1 MRIYEMGEGE
11 ERRTGELTEVWE
23 RSVKATHSFLPDT
36 AREELK
42 KIVPGLLAKVP
53 HLTAV
58 EDDRGALT
66 GFMGTDGQEL
76 EMLFLA
82 PEARGRGLGRQLL
95 EYGIQTFGVSQLGVN
110 EQNPQARGFYERMG
124 FAVCGRTETDGMGN
138 PFPIL
143 RMERRG

>member
-11 ERRTGELTEVWE
+11 ERRIGELTEVWE

-66 GFMGTDGQEL
+66 GFMGIDGQEL

-82 PEARGRGLGRQLL
+82 PEARGQGLGRQLL

>member
-1 MRIYEMGEGE
+1 MRIYEMGE

-36 AREELK
+36 VREELK
-42 KIVPGLLAKVP
+42 KLVPGLLAEVP
-53 HLTAV
+53 HLIAA
-58 EDDRGALT
+58 EDDSGALT
-66 GFMGTDGQEL
+66 GFMGIDGQEL

-82 PEARGRGLGRQLL
+82 PEARGKGLGRQLL

-110 EQNPQARGFYERMG
+110 EQNPQARGFYEYMG

>member
-1 MRIYEMGEGE
+1 MEE
-11 ERRTGELTEVWE
+11 ERRTEELTEVRE

-42 KIVPGLLAKVP
+42 KIVQGLLAEVP
-53 HLTAV
+53 HLVAA
-58 EDDRGALT
+58 EDDRGALA
-66 GFMGTDGQEL
+66 GFMGLDGQEL

-82 PEARGRGLGRQLL
+82 PEARGQGLGRQLL
-95 EYGIQTFGVSQLGVN
+95 EYGIQTFGVPQLGVN
-110 EQNPQARGFYERMG
+110 EQNPQARGFYEHMG

>member
-1 MRIYEMGEGE
+1 MRIYEMEE
-11 ERRTGELTEVWE
+11 ERRTEELTEVWE

-42 KIVPGLLAKVP
+42 KIVPELLAEVP
-53 HLTAV
+53 HLAV
-58 EDDRGALT
+58 IEDDRGALA
-66 GFMGTDGQEL
+66 GFMGLDGQEL

-82 PEARGRGLGRQLL
+82 PEARGQGLGRQLL
-95 EYGIQTFGVSQLGVN
+95 EFGIQTFGVSQLGMN
-110 EQNPQARGFYERMG
+110 EQNPQARGFYEQMG

-138 PFPIL
+138 PFPIR

>member
-1 MRIYEMGEGE
+1 MRIYEMEE
-11 ERRTGELTEVWE
+11 ERRTEELRKAWE

-42 KIVPGLLAKVP
+42 KIVPELLAEVP
-53 HLTAV
+53 HLAV
-58 EDDRGALT
+58 IEDDRGALA
-66 GFMGTDGQEL
+66 GFMGLDGQEL

-82 PEARGRGLGRQLL
+82 PEARGQGLGRQLL
-95 EYGIQTFGVSQLGVN
+95 EYGIETFGVPQLGVN
-110 EQNPQARGFYERMG
+110 EQNPQARGFYEHMG